1 MNVLESQ
8 PILEKFDVD
17 ITLFTVWLLQPRP
30 NKQIIYTV
38 SSSMIKSTICLPS
51 KADFVSPCSSRCLP
65 ITEYL
70 CSLMRWC
77 KCQVMCINTIK
88 TITNLLHQ
96 SVCSVWLAQNN
107 NLLEICCFNVKTS
120 EVFICCSITDLHRI
134 LSCGLGWSSCAAAVR
149 LKAPMLHRDSHI
161 MWSPQLQISHII
173 KKCW

>member
-1 MNVLESQ
+1 MNVLDSQ

-65 ITEYL
+65 ITQYL

-120 EVFICCSITDLHRI
+120 EVCTEFCHVALVGVVALQGSRLPCYTGTPI
-134 LSCGLGWSSCAAAVR
+134 LCGHLNY
-149 LKAPMLHRDSHI
+149 K
-161 MWSPQLQISHII
+161 SPIS
-173 KKCW
+173 